1 MASNDTSRPS
11 HAFNAVYQDHNNGYS
26 QEPVRIRYTERG
38 NRLQAEARSNQNNLS
53 PAPEVEEIEEED
65 LPQVVRSELIDP
77 VYEAE
82 KTRLEGL
89 VEEMIRSRTVS
100 PMPQV
105 VSSHLIDPD
114 VEAERRRLEGLVEE
128 MISSGTVSPIPQ
140 VVKSEL
146 IDPEDEAERRRLRGL
161 VEDMIRSR
169 TVVKEKI
176 PQLIKSE
183 LIDPE
188 DEAERRRV
196 RGLVEDLIRSN
207 SVVKEEIPQVIKSQL
222 IDTDDEAEKI
232 KLEERARSISLL
244 PYPSTQTLGFFEESN
259 AVSSSGNSRTSSK
272 SQAYRS
278 PYPEMVQPLVR
289 DERGM
294 RSPTMAEP
302 NSSRR
307 PNLAPRNLRSRK
319 RTRENSYMDQC
330 SNLSNF
336 PINYYHRQ
344 QPRDYRS
351 LVNDPT
357 NIMDSNSASFVPNEN
372 QQTKM
377 EWPENQVAKLRAERD
392 HWKDIALRRD
402 RQTG

>member
-1 MASNDTSRPS
+1 
-11 HAFNAVYQDHNNGYS
+11 
-26 QEPVRIRYTERG
+26 
-38 NRLQAEARSNQNNLS
+38 LS

-105 VSSHLIDPD
+105 VSSYLIDPD

-128 MISSGTVSPIPQ
+128 MISSGTVSPIPL
-140 VVKSEL
+140 VV
-146 IDPEDEAERRRLRGL
+146 
-161 VEDMIRSR
+161 
-169 TVVKEKI
+169 
-176 PQLIKSE
+176 KSE

-319 RTRENSYMDQC
+319 RTRENSYMDQY

-392 HWKDIALRRD
+392 HWKEIALRRD